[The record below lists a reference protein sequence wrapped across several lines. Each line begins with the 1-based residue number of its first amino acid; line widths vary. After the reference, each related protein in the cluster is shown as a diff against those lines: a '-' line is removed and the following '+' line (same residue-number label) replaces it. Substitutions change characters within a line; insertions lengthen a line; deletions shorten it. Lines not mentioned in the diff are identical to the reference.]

1 MIKQN
6 VSGVAK
12 HYLVSTLRDKG
23 YHDFI
28 MSVSHICRDIYIN
41 QLLLHVYAL
50 VN

>member
-28 MSVSHICRDIYIN
+28 MSVSHIYISIN
-41 QLLLHVYAL
+41 CSCMFMH
-50 VN
+50 